1 MFSVGPLKVGRL
13 KLGMCA
19 DPIQVL
25 LNWSKLWTSFWL
37 GVFKSCNFW
46 SGFDITFLYALILKY
61 IWCLKFFKTSKI
73 QQPSVAAN
81 FLSCTNCAK
90 FCFSTPRYLWYTITF
105 VLCQTHTLYYF
116 IKCPILIVFMY
127 STLCWSLLYY
137 LYRFLL
143 IILFVSVLR
152 CWPYFYLLFILSN
165 LFFTTRVIYF
175 DRLLKYNEQQ

>member
-1 MFSVGPLKVGRL
+1 MQFFGHSCIQLVMHGVTSEFLVKHQRSYQASSAQPNMFSVGPLKVGRL

-37 GVFKSCNFW
+37 GVFKNCNFW
-46 SGFDITFLYALILKY
+46 SGFGLTFLYALILKY
-61 IWCLKFFKTSKI
+61 IWCLKFLKTSKI

-90 FCFSTPRYLWYTITF
+90 FCFSIPRYLWYTITF

-116 IKCPILIVFMY
+116 IKCPILIV
-127 STLCWSLLYY
+127 LC
-137 LYRFLL
+137 
-143 IILFVSVLR
+143 ILR
-152 CWPYFYLLFILSN
+152 CVDPYYIICTDFY
-165 LFFTTRVIYF
+165 
-175 DRLLKYNEQQ
+175 

>member
-1 MFSVGPLKVGRL
+1 MTSLGAILWSLLYPISYAWCDKWVSRKTPKIIRHQVLNLMFSVGPLKVGRL

-37 GVFKSCNFW
+37 GVFKNCNFW
-46 SGFDITFLYALILKY
+46 SGFGLTFLYALILKY
-61 IWCLKFFKTSKI
+61 IWCLKFLKTSKI

-90 FCFSTPRYLWYTITF
+90 FCFSIPRYLWYTITF

-116 IKCPILIVFMY
+116 IKCPILIV
-127 STLCWSLLYY
+127 LC
-137 LYRFLL
+137 
-143 IILFVSVLR
+143 ILR
-152 CWPYFYLLFILSN
+152 CVDPYYIICTDFY
-165 LFFTTRVIYF
+165 
-175 DRLLKYNEQQ
+175 